1 MARSLGV
8 GQSQTGRLARRRFF
22 VILVRKDELF
32 RLRVV
37 SGAGIDI
44 LFPFHIGPPKRS
56 TV

>member
-8 GQSQTGRLARRRFF
+8 GQKLARRRFF

-44 LFPFHIGPPKRS
+44 LFPFHIGPLKRS